1 MAFIH
6 SSCWARQQKNNL
18 VEFGFDGRKV
28 VWNMF
33 LDLLW
38 LSSQRLPE
46 TWRFL
51 SLHEGVDLSLRLA
64 FIFIYLLCK

>member
-1 MAFIH
+1 MFL
-6 SSCWARQQKNNL
+6 QDNKKYNL
-18 VEFGFDGRKV
+18 VEFGFDWRKV

-38 LSSQRLPE
+38 LTSQRLPE

-51 SLHEGVDLSLRLA
+51 VLYEGIDLSLPPA
-64 FIFIYLLCK
+64 FIFIYLFCK